1 MDRAELT
8 KLTGDPAKAGEQIP
22 DLFPLCYVGNSYTQ
36 IQHLFPNGYRSGGNG
51 YVTSSLAG
59 IRFRQITYRF
69 DNGTDR
75 PCSGAEALPRQFL
88 TDVQRPF
95 TPADLAKAIGGT
107 VLADRIEAE
116 HGGSTLTIYPE
127 DGSYTVNSRVVY
139 TDKPFAPAARAPPLT
154 RPSDKTPV
162 EGNT

>member
-8 KLTGDPAKAGEQIP
+8 KLIGDPAKAGEQIL

-59 IRFRQITYRF
+59 IRFGQITCRF

-116 HGGSTLTIYPE
+116 HGGPSTRRTAPTPSIPALCTRTSPL
-127 DGSYTVNSRVVY
+127 SR
-139 TDKPFAPAARAPPLT
+139 PQGLPR
-154 RPSDKTPV
+154 
-162 EGNT
+162 